1 MNKKRLKIGLFLDSF
16 FPNIDG
22 VVNVVDNLAKELSKY
37 NDVVVVVPYTESV
50 NEDKDRPY

>member
-22 VVNVVDNLAKELSKY
+22 VVNVVDNLAK
-37 NDVVVVVPYTESV
+37 
-50 NEDKDRPY
+50 